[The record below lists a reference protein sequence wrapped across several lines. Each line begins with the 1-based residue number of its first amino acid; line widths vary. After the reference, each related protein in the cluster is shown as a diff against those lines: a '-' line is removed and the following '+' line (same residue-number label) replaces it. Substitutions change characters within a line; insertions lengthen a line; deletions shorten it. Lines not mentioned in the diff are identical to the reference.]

1 MAEWSKAHAWKVC
14 ILQKGIMGS
23 NPILSAYL
31 VKIVATVFHL
41 YVETDPSAGFCF
53 GVINAINKAEAAL
66 SEGSPL
72 YSLGELVHNEE
83 ENNRLKKMGLQT
95 IRHTDLH
102 LLHNKRILF
111 RAHGEPPDSYAAA
124 HNNNN
129 EIIDATCPIV
139 TGLQK
144 QIERSYRSGEKI
156 YLYGKATHPEVVG
169 IAGYINNDLVVFN
182 ELHELDVAAIPKK
195 ITLYSQTTQSID
207 KFQQI
212 VDVLLEAG
220 IAVNVK
226 NTICRS
232 VAHRKPVLQEFC
244 RKFDKIV
251 FVAGQNSSN
260 GKFLYQ
266 VCKDTNPN
274 TCFISKVEEI
284 KSGWFNAGERVGI
297 SGATSTPLWLLAEV
311 KHFLE
316 KL

>member
-1 MAEWSKAHAWKVC
+1 MLSLHKMA
-14 ILQKGIMGS
+14 
-23 NPILSAYL
+23 
-31 VKIVATVFHL
+31 ATLHL

-53 GVINAINKAEAAL
+53 GVINAINKAEEAL
-66 SEGSPL
+66 VVGKPL

-83 ENNRLKKMGLQT
+83 ENNRLRRMGLQT
-95 IRHTDLH
+95 IQHFDLH
-102 LLHNKRILF
+102 LLYHKRILF
-111 RAHGEPPDSYAAA
+111 RAHGEPPDSYVAA

-144 QIERSYRSGEKI
+144 QIERSYRSGEPI
-156 YLYGKATHPEVVG
+156 YLYGKATHPEVTG
-169 IAGYINNDLVVFN
+169 IAGYINNDLTVFN
-182 ELHELDVAAIPKK
+182 ELSELDTDTMPRK

-212 VDVLLEAG
+212 VDALLGAG
-220 IAVNVK
+220 IEVNVK

-244 RKFDKIV
+244 RRFDKII

-266 VCKDTNPN
+266 VCEEANPN
-274 TCFISKVEEI
+274 TYFISKVEEI
-284 KSGWFNAGERVGI
+284 QPEWFVAGEQVGI

-311 KHFLE
+311 KRRLE

>member
-1 MAEWSKAHAWKVC
+1 M
-14 ILQKGIMGS
+14 
-23 NPILSAYL
+23 
-31 VKIVATVFHL
+31 
-41 YVETDPSAGFCF
+41 YVETDTSAGFCF

-66 SEGSPL
+66 ANGEPL

-83 ENNRLKKMGLQT
+83 ENNRLRKMGLQS
-95 IRHTDLH
+95 IQPAGLP

-111 RAHGEPPDSYAAA
+111 RAHGEPPDSYTVAR
-124 HNNNN
+124 NNNN

-144 QIERSYRSGEKI
+144 QIERSYCSGEKI

-169 IAGYINNDLVVFN
+169 IAGYINNDLAVFN
-182 ELHELDVAAIPKK
+182 EMEELNIAAMPRK

-212 VDVLLEAG
+212 VDTLLQAG
-220 IAVNVK
+220 IEVNVK

-244 RKFDKIV
+244 RRFDKII

-266 VCKDTNPN
+266 VCEETNPN
-274 TCFISKVEEI
+274 SHFISKTEELRPE
-284 KSGWFNAGERVGI
+284 WFSAGEHVGL

-311 KHFLE
+311 KKRLE
-316 KL
+316 EL

>member
-1 MAEWSKAHAWKVC
+1 MATT
-14 ILQKGIMGS
+14 L
-23 NPILSAYL
+23 
-31 VKIVATVFHL
+31 HL

-66 SEGSPL
+66 ANGQPL

-83 ENNRLKKMGLQT
+83 ENTRLRNLGLQS
-95 IRHTDLH
+95 IPIARLQHLH
-102 LLHNKRILF
+102 GKRILF
-111 RAHGEPPDSYAAA
+111 RAHGEPPDSYTTA

-144 QIERSYRSGEKI
+144 QIERSYHAGEAI
-156 YLYGKATHPEVVG
+156 YLYGKATHPEVVA

-182 ELHELDVAAIPKK
+182 ELEELDTNAMSRK
-195 ITLYSQTTQSID
+195 ITLYSQTTQSLD

-212 VDVLLEAG
+212 VEALLQAG
-220 IAVNVK
+220 IEVNVK

-266 VCKDTNPN
+266 VCEETNPN
-274 TCFISKVEEI
+274 SYFISKAEELRPE
-284 KSGWFNAGERVGI
+284 WFTANDRVGL

-311 KHFLE
+311 KRYLE
-316 KL
+316 GL

>member
-1 MAEWSKAHAWKVC
+1 MA
-14 ILQKGIMGS
+14 
-23 NPILSAYL
+23 
-31 VKIVATVFHL
+31 ATLHL

-53 GVINAINKAEAAL
+53 GVINAINKAEEAL
-66 SEGSPL
+66 TAGKPL

-83 ENNRLKKMGLQT
+83 ENNRLREMGLQT
-95 IRHTDLH
+95 IQHPDLH
-102 LLHNKRILF
+102 LLYNQRILF
-111 RAHGEPPDSYAAA
+111 RAHGEPPDSYVAA

-144 QIERSYRSGEKI
+144 QIERSYRSGERI
-156 YLYGKATHPEVVG
+156 YLYGKATHPEVTG

-182 ELHELDVAAIPKK
+182 ELDELDMDTIARK

-212 VDVLLEAG
+212 VDALLAADVE
-220 IAVNVK
+220 VNVK

-244 RKFDKIV
+244 RQFDKII
-251 FVAGQNSSN
+251 FVAGQDSSN

-266 VCKDTNPN
+266 VCRDTNPN
-274 TCFISKVEEI
+274 TYFISKAEEI
-284 KSGWFNAGERVGI
+284 QSRWFAAEEHVGI

-311 KHFLE
+311 KRYLE

>member
-1 MAEWSKAHAWKVC
+1 MANT
-14 ILQKGIMGS
+14 L
-23 NPILSAYL
+23 
-31 VKIVATVFHL
+31 HL

-66 SEGSPL
+66 ANGQPL

-83 ENNRLKKMGLQT
+83 ENNRLKKMGLQ
-95 IRHTDLH
+95 IIPPAGLQ
-102 LLHNKRILF
+102 LLHNERILF
-111 RAHGEPPDSYAAA
+111 RAHGEPPESYTAAR
-124 HNNNN
+124 NNNN

-144 QIERSYRSGEKI
+144 QVERSYRSGEKI
-156 YLYGKATHPEVVG
+156 YLYGKAIHPEVVG
-169 IAGYINNDLVVFN
+169 IAGYIRNDLVVFN
-182 ELHELDVAAIPKK
+182 ELDELAINAMPRK

-212 VDVLLEAG
+212 VEALLNAG
-220 IAVNVK
+220 IEVNVK

-244 RKFDKIV
+244 RRFDKII

-266 VCKDTNPN
+266 VCEETNPN
-274 TCFISKVEEI
+274 SYFISKVEELH
-284 KSGWFNAGERVGI
+284 SEWFAAGERVGL

-311 KHFLE
+311 KQLLE
-316 KL
+316 GM

>member
-1 MAEWSKAHAWKVC
+1 M
-14 ILQKGIMGS
+14 
-23 NPILSAYL
+23 
-31 VKIVATVFHL
+31 TFHL

-66 SEGSPL
+66 AAGSPL

-83 ENNRLKKMGLQT
+83 ENNRLKKMGLQA
-95 IRHTDLH
+95 IQHSDLH

-111 RAHGEPPDSYAAA
+111 RAHGEPPDSYAVA

-144 QIERSYRSGEKI
+144 QIERSHRSGEHI

-169 IAGYINNDLVVFN
+169 IAGYIHNDLVVFN
-182 ELHELDVAAIPKK
+182 DLSELNMAAVPQK

-212 VDVLLEAG
+212 VDALLEAG
-220 IAVNVK
+220 VEVNVK

-232 VAHRKPVLQEFC
+232 VAHRKPVLQAFC
-244 RKFDKIV
+244 RKFDKII
-251 FVAGQNSSN
+251 FVAGRNSSN

-266 VCKDTNPN
+266 ICGEANPN
-274 TCFISKVEEI
+274 TYFISKVEEI
-284 KSGWFNAGERVGI
+284 KPEWFMAGDRVGI

-311 KHFLE
+311 KRYLE
-316 KL
+316 EL

>member
-1 MAEWSKAHAWKVC
+1 MTF
-14 ILQKGIMGS
+14 
-23 NPILSAYL
+23 N
-31 VKIVATVFHL
+31 L

-66 SEGSPL
+66 AVGSPL

-83 ENNRLKKMGLQT
+83 ENNRLKKMGLQA
-95 IRHTDLH
+95 IQHSDLH
-102 LLHNKRILF
+102 LLRNKRILF
-111 RAHGEPPDSYAAA
+111 RAHGEPPDSYAVAN
-124 HNNNN
+124 NNNN

-144 QIERSYRSGEKI
+144 QIERSYCSGEYI

-169 IAGYINNDLVVFN
+169 IAGYIHNDLVVFN
-182 ELHELDVAAIPKK
+182 DLSELNMAAVPQK

-212 VDVLLEAG
+212 VDALLEAG
-220 IAVNVK
+220 VEVNVK

-232 VAHRKPVLQEFC
+232 VAHRKPVLQVFC
-244 RKFDKIV
+244 RKFDKII
-251 FVAGQNSSN
+251 FVAGRNSSN

-266 VCKDTNPN
+266 VCEEANPN
-274 TCFISKVEEI
+274 THFISKVEEI
-284 KSGWFNAGERVGI
+284 KQEWFVAEDRVGI

-311 KHFLE
+311 KRYLE
-316 KL
+316 AL

>member
-1 MAEWSKAHAWKVC
+1 MTNT
-14 ILQKGIMGS
+14 L
-23 NPILSAYL
+23 
-31 VKIVATVFHL
+31 HL
-41 YVETDPSAGFCF
+41 HVETDPSAGFCF
-53 GVINAINKAEAAL
+53 GVINAINKAEEALAAG
-66 SEGSPL
+66 EPL

-83 ENNRLKKMGLQT
+83 ENNRLRRMGLQT
-95 IRHTDLH
+95 IQHFDLH
-102 LLHNKRILF
+102 LLHHKRILF
-111 RAHGEPPDSYAAA
+111 RAHGEPPDSYVSAR
-124 HNNNN
+124 NNNN

-144 QIERSYRSGEKI
+144 QIECSYRSGEPI
-156 YLYGKATHPEVVG
+156 YLYGKATHPEVTG
-169 IAGYINNDLVVFN
+169 IAGYINNDLTVFN
-182 ELHELDVAAIPKK
+182 ELDELNTDVMPRK

-212 VDVLLEAG
+212 VDALLEAG
-220 IAVNVK
+220 IEVNVK

-251 FVAGQNSSN
+251 FVAGQHSSN

-274 TCFISKVEEI
+274 TFFISKAVEIQPE
-284 KSGWFNAGERVGI
+284 WFAVGEQVGI

-311 KHFLE
+311 KHYLE
-316 KL
+316 GL

>member
-1 MAEWSKAHAWKVC
+1 MATS
-14 ILQKGIMGS
+14 L
-23 NPILSAYL
+23 
-31 VKIVATVFHL
+31 HL
-41 YVETDPSAGFCF
+41 YVETDTSAGFCF
-53 GVINAINKAEAAL
+53 GVIHAINKAEEAL
-66 SEGSPL
+66 SDGQPL

-95 IRHTDLH
+95 IQHHDLH
-102 LLHNKRILF
+102 LLQGKRMLF
-111 RAHGEPPDSYAAA
+111 RAHGEPPASYETAQ
-124 HNNNN
+124 HNNN

-144 QIERSYRSGEKI
+144 QVETSYRSGESI
-156 YLYGKATHPEVVG
+156 YLYGKATHPEVIG

-182 ELHELDVAAIPKK
+182 ELEELDMDDMPEK

-212 VDVLLEAG
+212 VTALLQVG
-220 IAVNVK
+220 IKVNVK

-244 RKFDKIV
+244 CRFDKIV

-266 VCKDTNPN
+266 VCKEANPN
-274 TCFISKVEEI
+274 TYFISKAEEI
-284 KSGWFNAGERVGI
+284 RPEWFTPEDRVGI

-311 KHFLE
+311 KQYLE